1 METVSIALCTFNGGK
16 FIADQLASFSDQTVL
31 PDELVICDDGS
42 TDDTLAIVERFAS
55 SAPFDVR
62 IFRNQGNLGSTKNF
76 EKAIGLCTSE
86 LIFLADQD
94 DVWLPEKIATM
105 SERFDEDPDLALLFS
120 DALLVDEDLNPLK
133 RSLWGMVFPAK
144 RQAEFRDDRFKTLLW
159 QNVVTGA
166 ATAFRSRYREKFLP
180 IPDAP
185 GLIHDGWIALVLA
198 SVTKVDYLPEKLL
211 LYRQHGSQQLGV
223 GISDL
228 DAGRDERLNRSLT
241 YNRSEIGR
249 LQAMR
254 EIVKSSANFPPQT
267 ISLID
272 QNLIEREAME
282 LHYRARLGVSGDLF
296 TRLGQVATE
305 YRSGRY
311 GRFSRGLGSATKDL
325 LGK

>member
-1 METVSIALCTFNGGK
+1 METVSIALCTFNGGR
-16 FIADQLASFSDQTVL
+16 FIAEQLRSFSEQTVL

-42 TDDTLAIVERFAS
+42 IDETLSVVESFTS
-55 SAPFDVR
+55 KAPFEVR
-62 IFRNQGNLGSTKNF
+62 IFKNQQNLGSTKNF
-76 EKAIGLCTSE
+76 EKAIGLCSGDV
-86 LIFLADQD
+86 IFLSDQD
-94 DVWLPEKIATM
+94 DIWLPEKIATM
-105 SERFDEDPDLALLFS
+105 RKRFENDPDLALVFS
-120 DALLVDEDLNPLK
+120 DALLVDEHLKPLK
-133 RSLWGMVFPAK
+133 RALWEMVFPAK

-180 IPDAP
+180 IPNAP

-198 SVTKVDYLPEKLL
+198 SVAKVDYLPAQLL

-254 EIVKSSANFPPQT
+254 EIAKGSDIFPPET
-267 ISLID
+267 LSLVD
-272 QNLIEREAME
+272 KYLSERESME

-311 GRFSRGLGSATKDL
+311 SRFSRGLGSAAKDL
-325 LGK
+325 LRK

>member
-1 METVSIALCTFNGGK
+1 MEKVSIALCTFNGGK
-16 FIADQLASFSDQTVL
+16 FISEQLASFSDQTVL

-42 TDDTLAIVERFAS
+42 TDDTLAIIESFAS

-62 IFRNQGNLGSTKNF
+62 VFRNPENLGSTKNF
-76 EKAIGLCTSE
+76 EKAIGLCTGDI
-86 LIFLADQD
+86 IFLSDQD
-94 DVWLPEKIATM
+94 DVWLPEKISRM
-105 SERFDEDPDLALLFS
+105 RKRFDEDPDLALLFS
-120 DALLVDEDLNPLK
+120 DAMLVDDDLNPLK
-133 RSLWGMVFPAK
+133 RSLWEMVFPAD
-144 RQAEFRDDRFKTLLW
+144 RQAEFRDDPFKTLLW

-166 ATAFRSRYREKFLP
+166 AAAFRSRYREKFLP

-198 SVTKVDYLPEKLL
+198 SVAKVDYLPEKLL

-228 DAGRDERLNRSLT
+228 DAGRDERLRRSLT

-254 EIVKSSANFPPQT
+254 EIVNRFTNFPPQT
-267 ISLID
+267 IKLID
-272 QNLIEREAME
+272 QNSIEREAME
-282 LHYRARLGVSGDLF
+282 MHYKARLGVSGDLF
-296 TRLGQVATE
+296 TRLGQVAAE

-311 GRFSRGLGSATKDL
+311 GRFSRGLGSAAKDL
-325 LGK
+325 LGR